1 MALLIQVPRDERR
14 PKLYIKRQNI
24 LDLYTDNDL
33 YKRFRFDRAGIE
45 VILNLS
51 WVK

>member
-1 MALLIQVPRDERR
+1 MALLIQVPGDERR

-24 LDLYTDNDL
+24 LDRYTDNDL

-45 VILNLS
+45 MILNLS